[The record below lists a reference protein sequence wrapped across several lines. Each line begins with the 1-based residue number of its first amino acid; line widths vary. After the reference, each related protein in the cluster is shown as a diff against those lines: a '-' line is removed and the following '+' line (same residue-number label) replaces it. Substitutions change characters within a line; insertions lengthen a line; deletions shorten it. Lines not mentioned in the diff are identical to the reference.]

1 MSERTTIGGTV
12 YETVGSSSSNLLLKC
27 NGTARIQWGTKLIDL
42 IKNGKLASGDSSAQ
56 ISIISDESEIKSDG
70 VYVLNTEKSSQLWI
84 RKNSTNYNFTDTEL
98 YISAS
103 TKQDITAEQQELA
116 LENIGIYYNT
126 LDDVRKAGVQK
137 GLVYVLEDKTLY
149 TVSDGVITEF
159 EAKLKTI
166 SVEKENEEGEIIDSS
181 IKIVLSVLNTEYLVL
196 ENKRITAKQNV
207 YIPKYLQL
215 GSEDATPTSGYRLYF
230 KEGESWLDVDN
241 INVRNGIQISDH
253 ILVTFQELHSLMSQ
267 NNLEPH
273 MWYVVTDYQNM
284 WRIPANSSR
293 FNRPIMIRAFTG
305 NSLYPEGQLY
315 DDRRIVIKYDPNY
328 VEGILCEDGEWSST
342 RGKITWMKDIN
353 GNEANFDF
361 LDYSDH
367 QDQPLATLH
376 YVVSNIQ
383 EDSSY
388 EVSAKSI
395 FPVNSYNNKLTVHN
409 LKRTVLKI
417 SEDGENTGLF
427 DDSNT
432 YSVDFQCVDS
442 PDLENIS
449 SESTIDDNNVLS
461 SINMYDNVIDCYGL
475 VVTPT
480 CYNFYNNNIKNVGNV
495 TFEGDCINNNL
506 QSIYSIDAD
515 VMIESLEG
523 QVLKPVVFSQGL
535 SNVTLKGFINST
547 CSGYLNSVE
556 IGTVT
561 NSSINGDIFNSVFN
575 IIDHSTLNASFT
587 KCQFGNISDCTI
599 HEGYLESVT
608 CRSDVYS
615 VTVSQETHPILYDT
629 TKVKDVYF
637 INGEFQ
643 VVESA
648 SASFM
653 KGMIVMHSGITPIPD
668 GWAVCDGKLHWYNGV
683 LTKTPDLVNRFI
695 KGVATV
701 AEVKEGNNP
710 DLNSNNEFTLTS
722 EHLPEHSH
730 PHVPHTHALTEL
742 TGNTDESGDLTMTL
756 SNSTLITDFN
766 PGTMEVVSSIEG
778 LGEGTVTNVEPV
790 VYGIEGITQDVQVSG
805 GNHTHTITIND
816 SSISEETS
824 TEADKEWTNK
834 AIKIEPNYYSL
845 IFIMKL

>member
-56 ISIISDESEIKSDG
+56 ISIVSDESEIKSDG

-103 TKQDITAEQQELA
+103 TKQDITAEQQKRA
-116 LENIGIYYNT
+116 LENIGMYYNT
-126 LDDVRKAGVQK
+126 LDDVRKAGVQN

-149 TVSDGVITEF
+149 TISEGIISEF

-207 YIPKYLQL
+207 HIPKYLQL

-230 KEGESWLDVDN
+230 KDDESWLDIDN
-241 INVRNGIQISDH
+241 INVRNGIPTKEYEE
-253 ILVTFQELHSLMSQ
+253 VTFHDFRSLMMG
-267 NNLEPH
+267 NNLVPH
-273 MWYVVTDYQNM
+273 QWYCITDFQNH
-284 WRIPANSSR
+284 WRIPALSATYD
-293 FNRPIMIRAFTG
+293 RPILVRAVSG
-305 NSLYPEGQLY
+305 NALYQEGCLF
-315 DDRRIVIKYDPNY
+315 DDRRIIIHYDPTYTEKINC
-328 VEGILCEDGEWSST
+328 VNGFIEPA
-342 RGKITWMKDIN
+342 RGKIVWMKDVD

-361 LDYSDH
+361 LDYLDSSNK
-367 QDQPLATLH
+367 PLATLH
-376 YVVSNIQ
+376 YETITYNKGTADEFVKVVGFQS
-383 EDSSY
+383 
-388 EVSAKSI
+388 V
-395 FPVNSYNNKLTVHN
+395 FPRNSKNNKLTVHN
-409 LKRTVLKI
+409 LKGTILK
-417 SEDGENTGLF
+417 DGEF
-427 DDSNT
+427 DDTNT
-432 YSVDFQCVDS
+432 SIIDFQTPDS
-442 PDLENIS
+442 VPLDTTVSTVSDSL
-449 SESTIDDNNVLS
+449 STI
-461 SINMYDNVIDCYGL
+461 NMHDNVIDCYGL

-495 TFEGDCINNNL
+495 TFENDCINNNL

-556 IGTVT
+556 ISTVT

-599 HEGYLESVT
+599 NEGYLESVT

-615 VTVSQETHPILYDT
+615 ITVSQETHPILYDT

-742 TGNTDESGDLTMTL
+742 IGNTDESGDLTMTL
-756 SNSTLITDFN
+756 SNSTLMTDFN

-790 VYGIEGITQDVQVSG
+790 VYGIEGITQDIQVSG
-805 GNHTHTITIND
+805 GNHTHTITINN